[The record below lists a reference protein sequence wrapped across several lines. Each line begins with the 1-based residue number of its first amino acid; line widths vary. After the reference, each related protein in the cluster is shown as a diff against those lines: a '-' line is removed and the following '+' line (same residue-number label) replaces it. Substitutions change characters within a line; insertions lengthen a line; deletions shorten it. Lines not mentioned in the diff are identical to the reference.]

1 MADANSTELV
11 GSGAQYD
18 IQWAWG
24 QNISLAFD
32 PAKDTLNFGW
42 FTGNSFT
49 VTEVNGSVV
58 ISIPSNNQSY
68 TLTGVS
74 LADLA
79 PENIVAKDSQASMQ
93 WQQALTVE
101 APVVEI
107 PVVETPVVVPPVVT
121 PPVTIPPMVDTPVV
135 VPPVV
140 VEPTAPVNTT
150 ADIQGGFTMNW
161 AWNNQ
166 AVVAFNPATDKI
178 DMGWFGADSFTIEEV
193 EGSVVVGI
201 PSNQQSY
208 TLQGVQLEDLSAN
221 NIIAKDAGA
230 ASKWQALFDADGSAA
245 QPTPEP
251 VPEPIPTP
259 TPEPTPTP
267 TPTPEP
273 VPTPVPVP
281 TPEPSHVPNTD
292 GDLIGPVAAHTP
304 IVAAYYPEW
313 AIYSRDF
320 NVADIPAENLTHL
333 IYSFAKIDT
342 AGRMSLFDP
351 YAAVEKTFSGADSVD
366 GVGDTWDQT
375 LAGNFNQLAELKAIH
390 PELSNLIAVGGWT
403 LSGSFSDIAST
414 AQGRETFADSAY
426 DYLKTYTMFD
436 GLDFDWEYPGGGG
449 LESNTVRAEDGQN
462 YALLLEAV
470 RGRLNDLE
478 VETGRDFQISVASP
492 GGPDKIANFN
502 IEGLEPHVDFFN
514 LMTYDYHG
522 GWENITGHQ
531 APMYDTIG
539 GDYDIVT
546 TVRLFKEAGV
556 DGSKIVLGAPAY
568 TRAWSGVEN
577 GGDGGFQE
585 VTNQL
590 APGSFEGG
598 VYDYKDVVAKVLD
611 PQSDWTIYWDD
622 EAQAAYVFSESEG
635 IFSSFET
642 PTSIAL
648 KSQWA
653 KSEGLGGMMLWDLS
667 GDVSQGPESLSGAA
681 YRSWVEGATVED
693 IMQASALKA
702 EVVIGGNGLMDS
714 FVDGAAPANETTHN
728 ASTPDTETAPKVE
741 TAPENESMPHN
752 GSMPESG
759 AGQGGMG
766 MPGHMHMHFMITSA
780 TPAQIV
786 EGFMPSMGD
795 MIDIGA
801 DLNAED
807 ISIFEESGD
816 ALGQTVRV
824 EISDGSTVR
833 QIIFKGF
840 GLDDLSMANFS
851 IANQSVTNEVAAT
864 LGATVVMP
872 GMQESYELTRDTDGS
887 NPATSTGNTANDGIK
902 YKADSQADDIVGFR
916 PGTDEIDFG
925 RASVHGLILTK
936 SMTGEMVID
945 SPWSPAAQIVQ
956 GISFQDVTLS
966 DFGIVGNEHLRQDI
980 GGVISWEQGVGPR
993 SDDTVYMRSH
1003 EYGQHETIE
1012 DFNPATMKISFLYF
1026 GTRERLSV
1034 EDSDNGMVISSEPSG
1049 QSFTFLGIEKAD
1061 LIPGM
1066 VEFHFDQVM
1075 EDNLEAP
1082 FGFNQNDVTLVDR
1095 TALLTPEAPLG
1106 ATTDG
1111 AQTRL
1116 GDFTGSIYEAFGDN
1130 TSIGLSN
1137 EQLTELSHAE
1147 TEVEA
1152 NDPLATESSDVFD
1165 IEWSWGSNQSILFD
1179 PQNDKLDFGWIN
1191 GEAFELS
1198 EEQGSVVIRLP
1209 SNQQS
1214 YTLEGVTAE
1223 ALTIDNIVAL
1233 DASAVATWSDF
1244 IS

>member
-1 MADANSTELV
+1 M
-11 GSGAQYD
+11 
-18 IQWAWG
+18 
-24 QNISLAFD
+24 
-32 PAKDTLNFGW
+32 PA
-42 FTGNSFT
+42 
-49 VTEVNGSVV
+49 
-58 ISIPSNNQSY
+58 
-68 TLTGVS
+68 
-74 LADLA
+74 
-79 PENIVAKDSQASMQ
+79 
-93 WQQALTVE
+93 
-101 APVVEI
+101 
-107 PVVETPVVVPPVVT
+107 
-121 PPVTIPPMVDTPVV
+121 
-135 VPPVV
+135 
-140 VEPTAPVNTT
+140 
-150 ADIQGGFTMNW
+150 
-161 AWNNQ
+161 
-166 AVVAFNPATDKI
+166 
-178 DMGWFGADSFTIEEV
+178 
-193 EGSVVVGI
+193 
-201 PSNQQSY
+201 
-208 TLQGVQLEDLSAN
+208 
-221 NIIAKDAGA
+221 
-230 ASKWQALFDADGSAA
+230 
-245 QPTPEP
+245 
-251 VPEPIPTP
+251 
-259 TPEPTPTP
+259 
-267 TPTPEP
+267 
-273 VPTPVPVP
+273 
-281 TPEPSHVPNTD
+281 PEPSPIPNPGGGVTV
-292 GDLIGPVAAHTP
+292 PVAAQTP

-320 NVADIPAENLTHL
+320 NIADIPTENLTHL

-342 AGRMSLFDP
+342 SGRMSLFDP
-351 YAAVEKTFSGADSVD
+351 YAAVEKTFNSADSVD

-375 LAGNFNQLAELKAIH
+375 LAGNFNQLAELKELN
-390 PELSNLIAVGGWT
+390 PDLSNLIAVGGWT
-403 LSGSFSDIAST
+403 LSGPFSDIAST

-449 LESNTVRAEDGQN
+449 LESNIVRPEDGQN

-478 VETGRDFQISVASP
+478 AETGRDFQISVASP

-539 GDYDIVT
+539 GNYDIAT

-648 KSQWA
+648 KSEWA
-653 KSEGLGGMMLWDLS
+653 KSEGLGGIMLWDLS

-702 EVVIGGNGLMDS
+702 EEVIGGNGLMDS
-714 FVDGAAPANETTHN
+714 FVDGTAPASEM
-728 ASTPDTETAPKVE
+728 D
-741 TAPENESMPHN
+741 HN
-752 GSMPESG
+752 GSMPESDS
-759 AGQGGMG
+759 GQGGMDMG
-766 MPGHMHMHFMITSA
+766 MPGHTHIHFMITSA
-780 TPAQIV
+780 TAAQIV
-786 EGFMPSMGD
+786 EGFVPSMGD

-816 ALGQTVRV
+816 ALGQTVRI

-851 IANQSVTNEVAAT
+851 IANQSVSNEVAAT

-872 GMQESYELTRDTDGS
+872 GMQESYTLESDTDGS
-887 NPATSTGNTANDGIK
+887 SPVTSTGNTANNGIK
-902 YKADSQADDIVGFR
+902 YRADSQADDIVGFR

-925 RASVHGLILTK
+925 NASVHGLILTK
-936 SMTGEMVID
+936 SINGEIVID

-956 GISFQDVTLS
+956 GVSFQDVTLS

-980 GGVISWEQGVGPR
+980 GGVLSWEQGVGPR

-1003 EYGQHETIE
+1003 EYGRHETIE
-1012 DFNPATMKISFLYF
+1012 DFNPAAMKISFLYF

-1034 EDSDNGMVISSEPSG
+1034 EDSDEGMVVSSEPSG
-1049 QSFTFLGIEKAD
+1049 QSFTFLGIQKAD

-1075 EDNLEAP
+1075 EDNLEAS

-1095 TALLTPEAPLG
+1095 TALLTPFAPEG

-1111 AQTRL
+1111 AQASM
-1116 GDFTGSIYEAFGDN
+1116 GDLTGSIYEAFVDEPN
-1130 TSIGLSN
+1130 IGLSD
-1137 EQLTELSHAE
+1137 EQMTELSNTE
-1147 TEVEA
+1147 TKA
-1152 NDPLATESSDVFD
+1152 NDPLGTDSSDIID
-1165 IEWSWGSNQSILFD
+1165 IDWSWGSNQSVLFD
-1179 PQNDKLDFGWIN
+1179 PQSDKLDFGWIN

-1214 YTLEGVTAE
+1214 YTLEDVTAAE
-1223 ALTIDNIVAL
+1223 LTIDNIVAL
-1233 DASAVATWSDF
+1233 DATALATWSDF